1 MCLQV
6 NRDIRVLT
14 IFPLEFQISLAVGSR
29 VSGHGFGETHYHF
42 IDKALLDQEASQALG
57 FLFQL
62 TLLSSHS
69 L

>member
-29 VSGHGFGETHYHF
+29 VSGHGFEETHYHF
-42 IDKALLDQEASQALG
+42 
-57 FLFQL
+57 
-62 TLLSSHS
+62 T
-69 L
+69 